1 MNKDDD
7 NYDKLLEYFNKKLSL
22 AFGIPKKYLYPDPL
36 DSIDF
41 DVILKYLR
49 KNKLEYIKNNNLNNE

>member
-1 MNKDDD
+1 MNNDIE
-7 NYDKLLEYFNKKLSL
+7 NYDMLVEYFNQKLSL
-22 AFGIPKKYLYPDPL
+22 ASGIPKKYLYPDPL

-49 KNKLEYIKNNNLNNE
+49 KKKLEYIKNNNLNND